1 MIKNDDFIYN
11 LNKPLMMSDV
21 DDDELF
27 ADDDL
32 DSDLNSGDDSSISSD
47 SDKGGDSQSEGSS
60 RNSTGITRNSLGF
73 GLLSFAGLI
82 PTGLLILY
90 MISGLGLSLSAMI
103 FMVCFLIGVV
113 LSVWTFFYY
122 RSGNASFTKFDVHS
136 FFKWPEIITISIIL
150 LGMSFL
156 NLASL
161 SSGGMITLSAESTL
175 NVKEP
180 APMFAPK
187 PPSDTNFEENE
198 VLYESKEFSPVTGV
212 KKSTTPKYT
221 PAQQPKKVVNYA
233 RPVSVKQNIKTEA
246 PVSAP
251 VQKAV
256 KTSETKEVLSHED
269 EEGRTTTQ
277 GKSTSNGKDASQVID
292 EAASFA
298 ETSIPKVSPVEEKVE
313 EKPTSSVAMEIETP
327 ATVSSLFLGGVLCA
341 ALGYAFPMAFAGAIL
356 GLFRRFSNPF
366 SAKTRE
372 IINEETGEVTLE
384 TEAQSGGAKV
394 MDLVFRF
401 FVGFNIGGTAGFI
414 LGLVITLPLYM
425 FFWDKAQAE
434 PIVANILMTMGVVKN
449 PDLAYS
455 TGLIVASMV
464 VPFVMLVIGKSSP
477 AGISIT
483 EEKVREVYSIPV
495 TINKISTEVAT
506 IPEPAIVSFNVDDED
521 EDGVS
526 VDDFSE
532 DSKESITGELLSE
545 FGVELEDTFG
555 MEVKLPA
562 KSNGNGNGHLSDFEK
577 QKVTSILENS
587 LGELGNVTVQVSAE
601 LGKATIMLTD
611 WLNLTEGTLIE
622 LDKPVSQEIDI
633 LINDVCKGKGKLTV
647 VDNNLAVKVSKANFS
662 QSKN

>member
-1 MIKNDDFIYN
+1 M
-11 LNKPLMMSDV
+11 V
-21 DDDELF
+21 
-27 ADDDL
+27 
-32 DSDLNSGDDSSISSD
+32 
-47 SDKGGDSQSEGSS
+47 
-60 RNSTGITRNSLGF
+60 
-73 GLLSFAGLI
+73 
-82 PTGLLILY
+82 
-90 MISGLGLSLSAMI
+90 SGLGLSLSAMI
-103 FMVCFLIGVV
+103 FMVCFLVGVI

-122 RSGNASFTKFDVHS
+122 RSGNSSFTKFDVHS

-161 SSGGMITLSAESTL
+161 SSGGMITLSSESTL
-175 NVKEP
+175 NAKGP

-212 KKSTTPKYT
+212 KKSKPVNKYVPSQT
-221 PAQQPKKVVNYA
+221 QRKIVPTYVKPITKT
-233 RPVSVKQNIKTEA
+233 VSEPIKNNNEN
-246 PVSAP
+246 
-251 VQKAV
+251 AV
-256 KTSETKEVLSHED
+256 KSVESKSTLSHED
-269 EEGRTTTQ
+269 EEGRTTQQ
-277 GKSTSNGKDASQVID
+277 GKSASNGKDASQIID

-298 ETSIPKVSPVEEKVE
+298 ETSIPKVKETTEESTSAQPV
-313 EKPTSSVAMEIETP
+313 SAVAMEIQTP
-327 ATVSSLFLGGVLCA
+327 ETVSSLFLGGVLCA
-341 ALGYAFPMAFAGAIL
+341 ALGYAFPLAFAGAIL
-356 GLFRRFSNPF
+356 GLFRKFSNPF
-366 SAKTRE
+366 SAKTKE
-372 IINEETGEVTLE
+372 LINEETGEVTLE
-384 TEAQSGGAKV
+384 TEEQSGVNKIL
-394 MDLVFRF
+394 DLVFRF

-455 TGLIVASMV
+455 TGLIVAGMV

-477 AGISIT
+477 AGMSLT
-483 EEKVREVYSIPV
+483 EEEVRQVYSPVV
-495 TINKISTEVAT
+495 TINRVSTEVST
-506 IPEPAIVSFNVDDED
+506 IPEPAIVSFNVDDDDD

-526 VDDFSE
+526 VDDFS
-532 DSKESITGELLSE
+532 DDPKESLTGELLSE
-545 FGVELEDTFG
+545 FGVDLEDTFG

-562 KSNGNGNGHLSDFEK
+562 KTNGNGNGHLSDFEK

-622 LDKPVSQEIDI
+622 LD
-633 LINDVCKGKGKLTV
+633 
-647 VDNNLAVKVSKANFS
+647 
-662 QSKN
+662 

>member
-11 LNKPLMMSDV
+11 LNKPLMMSDT

-32 DSDLNSGDDSSISSD
+32 DSDLNSKDDSSDTSS
-47 SDKGGDSQSEGSS
+47 SGQSEGSS

-82 PTGLLILY
+82 PTGLLMLY
-90 MISGLGLSLSAMI
+90 MTSGLGLSLSAMI
-103 FMVCFLIGVV
+103 FMVCFLVGVI

-122 RSGNASFTKFDVHS
+122 RSGNSSFTKFDVHS

-175 NVKEP
+175 NAKGP

-198 VLYESKEFSPVTGV
+198 VLYESKEFTPVTGV
-212 KKSTTPKYT
+212 KKSKPVNNYV
-221 PAQQPKKVVNYA
+221 PSQPKRRVVSSTYVK
-233 RPVSVKQNIKTEA
+233 PVAKTVSE
-246 PVSAP
+246 PVRNTDN
-251 VQKAV
+251 VVKAV
-256 KTSETKEVLSHED
+256 STKPTLSHED

-298 ETSIPKVSPVEEKVE
+298 ETSIPKVKENVEPSTNTQPV
-313 EKPTSSVAMEIETP
+313 SAVAMEIETP
-327 ATVSSLFLGGVLCA
+327 GTVSSLFLGGVLCA
-341 ALGYAFPMAFAGAIL
+341 ALGYAFPLAFAGAIL

-366 SAKTRE
+366 SAKTKE
-372 IINEETGEVTLE
+372 LINEETGEVTLE
-384 TEAQSGGAKV
+384 TEEQSGANKIL
-394 MDLVFRF
+394 DLVFRF

-434 PIVANILMTMGVVKN
+434 PMVANILMTMGVVKN

-455 TGLIVASMV
+455 TGLIVAGMV

-477 AGISIT
+477 AGMSIT
-483 EEKVREVYSIPV
+483 EEEVRQVYSPVV
-495 TINKISTEVAT
+495 TINKVSTEVST
-506 IPEPAIVSFNVDDED
+506 IPEPAIVSFNVDDDE

-526 VDDFSE
+526 VDDFS
-532 DSKESITGELLSE
+532 DDPKESLTGELLSE
-545 FGVELEDTFG
+545 FGVDLEDTFG
-555 MEVKLPA
+555 MEVRLPA
-562 KSNGNGNGHLSDFEK
+562 KTNGNGNGHLSDFEK